1 MHTKVHHLFNHFFHI
16 YSRKT
21 DWRFRYGLN
30 RNAKECKMKKRKHME
45 QSKAKQSSSLAT
57 LLMVS
62 LIFPGIGQFCNR
74 QPIKAVILMV
84 TFGICF
90 GIVMV
95 RGLTWYIAYISTA
108 LHGEFVKPP
117 LEVMISFGAMS
128 VVIYLY
134 SVIDSIVTSNR
145 KNKKDT
151 NKNHED

>member
-1 MHTKVHHLFNHFFHI
+1 
-16 YSRKT
+16 
-21 DWRFRYGLN
+21 
-30 RNAKECKMKKRKHME
+30 MKKRKHLK

-117 LEVMISFGAMS
+117 LEVMISFGALS

-145 KNKKDT
+145 KNRKDT